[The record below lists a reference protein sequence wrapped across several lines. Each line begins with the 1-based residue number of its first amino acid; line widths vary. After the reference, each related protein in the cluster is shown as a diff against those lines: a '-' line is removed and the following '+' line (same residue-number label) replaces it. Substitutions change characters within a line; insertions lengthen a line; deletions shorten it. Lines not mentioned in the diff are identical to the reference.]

1 MVDVLCKSAEA
12 GGRQD
17 PENAKQDQPQI
28 KADDKPVI
36 SVDPAASRRC

>member
-1 MVDVLCKSAEA
+1 MQKRGS

-28 KADDKPVI
+28 KADDKPLI
-36 SVDPAASRRC
+36 SVDPPHQSVADQL